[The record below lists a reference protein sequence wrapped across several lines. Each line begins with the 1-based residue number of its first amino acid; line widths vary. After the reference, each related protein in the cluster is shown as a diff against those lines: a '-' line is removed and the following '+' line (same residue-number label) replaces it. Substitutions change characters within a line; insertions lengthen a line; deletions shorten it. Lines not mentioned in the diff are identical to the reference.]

1 MSMGANIYRS
11 IAVGIISLCF
21 LYIGYVLIKT
31 KNTFLVHRYNIILIP
46 LKYRKEFT
54 KRAGIG
60 ICIMAAVTLIYSVL
74 IILFSDS
81 FFVADYHTLIRVY
94 WRIIYSRKY
103 GLFYDAWTAIDF
115 YQ

>member
-1 MSMGANIYRS
+1 MGANIYRS
-11 IAVGIISLCF
+11 IAIGIISLCF

-31 KNTFLVHRYNIILIP
+31 KNPFLVHRYNIILIP

-74 IILFSDS
+74 IMLFSDS
-81 FFVADYHTLIRVY
+81 FLLQIITLSFAFIGALYIVGNMVY
-94 WRIIYSRKY
+94 FIMH
-103 GLFYDAWTAIDF
+103 G
-115 YQ
+115 QQ